1 MKQVCNHH
9 YRLIGTS
16 HPLPLT
22 TQKGVYEILYEL
34 GLLEIRSFDPSLIG
48 FMHRTR
54 GEGVSYTSMAGILD
68 SDLTLQW
75 RTDRNDIDSAQVG
88 VAGFYT
94 GGFALS
100 LHQDPL
106 SFTSTPIGELLT
118 TVYSKLSCHSRPHCP
133 ISSQRPA
140 RDYERLSGFLHHTRS
155 RGRQP
160 LREGRPPSPGKRAQD
175 RPAARCLTLPADSVR
190 L

>member
-1 MKQVCNHH
+1 
-9 YRLIGTS
+9 
-16 HPLPLT
+16 
-22 TQKGVYEILYEL
+22 
-34 GLLEIRSFDPSLIG
+34 
-48 FMHRTR
+48 
-54 GEGVSYTSMAGILD
+54 MAGILD

-140 RDYERLSGFLHHTRS
+140 RDYELSADFYTTLGQEVDNLLEKAAR
-155 RGRQP
+155 
-160 LREGRPPSPGKRAQD
+160 RAQENERKTVQPRD
-175 RPAARCLTLPADSVR
+175 L
-190 L
+190 